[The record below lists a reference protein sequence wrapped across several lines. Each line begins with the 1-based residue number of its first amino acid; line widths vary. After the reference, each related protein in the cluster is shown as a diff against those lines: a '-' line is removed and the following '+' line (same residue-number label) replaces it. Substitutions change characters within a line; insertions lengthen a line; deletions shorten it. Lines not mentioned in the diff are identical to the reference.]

1 VGIDIGGIF
10 NPSAA
15 VSWAQN
21 TFVQGAQV
29 TTGLATNAFQLR
41 ADAQDMGRSAL
52 SWVGDQG
59 AALRGVVDDQRAF
72 LSEDAGRRG
81 GVLGALEHVASFQL
95 GVNEGVVMGAADAVA
110 GVVKLADGAS
120 KITDPIEWMDDP
132 QANIDRITTTGKTIS
147 ALNDLAHPETWLTKG
162 DQNIQT
168 TKALWDGFTQGY
180 REGDL
185 AQGIGRGIFD
195 IGSLA
200 IGVGE
205 ARAAVK
211 GAEVAS
217 GAARE
222 VGAVS
227 NAAQKSELLPAVDA
241 VASSSARSVPEWIR
255 GAESTPR
262 ALPAAPRRLELTAG
276 PHPGGPTLSQVRHAP
291 LRGAA
296 GEQWV
301 ARGYETPLLQQH
313 LRVPVGET
321 PLGPITG
328 GGGRFIDVASINGAQ
343 RVTAREV
350 KNFRMWSTSPSGQAM
365 RHEVEL
371 TGERVQQVLKDAWL
385 RDHWDE
391 ARLLQDDPRLHTTR
405 GFDPHYEFVGAPPSQ
420 AYQDLLA
427 KAGIPWNT
435 FS

>member
-1 VGIDIGGIF
+1 MGIDIGGIF
-10 NPSAA
+10 NPAAA

-21 TFVQGAQV
+21 TFTQGAQA
-29 TTGLATNAFQLR
+29 TAGLAGSALQLR
-41 ADAQDMGRSAL
+41 SDAQDLGYSAMN
-52 SWVGDQG
+52 WVGDQG
-59 AALRGVVDDQRAF
+59 TSLKGVVDDQRTF
-72 LSEDAGRRG
+72 LSNDADRRG
-81 GVLGALEHVASFQL
+81 GVLGALEHVVSFQL
-95 GVNEGVVMGAADAVA
+95 GVNEGFVMGATDAVV
-110 GVVKLADGAS
+110 GVAKLADGAS
-120 KITDPIEWMDDP
+120 KITDPIEWMNDP
-132 QANIDRITTTGKTIS
+132 QANLDRITTTGKTIS
-147 ALNDLAHPETWLTKG
+147 ALNDLSNPEAWLTKP
-162 DQNIQT
+162 DQNIHT
-168 TKALWDGFTQGY
+168 AKALWDGVSQGY
-180 REGDL
+180 REGDV

-205 ARAAVK
+205 GRAVVA
-211 GAEVAS
+211 GTEAAS
-217 GAARE
+217 GVARE
-222 VGAVS
+222 LSVVS
-227 NAAQKSELLPAVDA
+227 NATQKGKLLTGVDA
-241 VASSSARSVPEWIR
+241 VSSSSARTLPEWIR

-276 PHPGGPTLSQVRHAP
+276 PHPGGPTLSQVRATP
-291 LRGAA
+291 YRGAA
-296 GEQWV
+296 GEEWV

-313 LRVPVGET
+313 LRVPVGNT

-328 GGGRFIDVASINGAQ
+328 GGGRFIDVAAVNGGQ

-350 KNFRMWSTSPSGQAM
+350 KNFRMWHTSPEGQTV

-371 TGERVQQVLKDAWL
+371 TGERAQQVIKDAWL

-391 ARLLQDDPRLHTTR
+391 ARLLQDDPMLRDAR